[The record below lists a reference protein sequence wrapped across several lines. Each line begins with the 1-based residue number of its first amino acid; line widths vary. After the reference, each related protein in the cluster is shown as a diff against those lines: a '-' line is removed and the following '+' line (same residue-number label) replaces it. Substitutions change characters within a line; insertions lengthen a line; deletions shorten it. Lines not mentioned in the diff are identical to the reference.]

1 MLDDHLLRDLLADEL
16 GNELRN
22 LLDEF
27 EPATTN
33 YYLYRLSRSVVSA
46 AGGTLTGSWNEEQRR
61 ELGARLL
68 DVPDEIEIVPM
79 RILAYTM
86 AEIVSVHRVSA
97 LGAEAVAAANYL
109 GAPLCVWKGD
119 DGPEIR
125 AAIATHNASYR
136 AIGH

>member
-1 MLDDHLLRDLLADEL
+1 VLDDHLLRDLLADEL

-61 ELGARLL
+61 GLGARLL
-68 DVPDEIEIVPM
+68 NVSDEIEIVPM

-86 AEIVSVHRVSA
+86 AEIVSVHRDRIPVS
-97 LGAEAVAAANYL
+97 
-109 GAPLCVWKGD
+109 
-119 DGPEIR
+119 
-125 AAIATHNASYR
+125 
-136 AIGH
+136 